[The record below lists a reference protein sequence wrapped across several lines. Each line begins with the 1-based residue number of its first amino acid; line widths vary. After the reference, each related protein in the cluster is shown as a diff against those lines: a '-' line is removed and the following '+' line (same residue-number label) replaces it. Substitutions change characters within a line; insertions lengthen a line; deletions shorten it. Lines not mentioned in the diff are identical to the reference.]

1 MAVAVF
7 LTGPQAPQV
16 AVNLHRLGEHFTLIT
31 RLIEADA
38 MHFVSVTGGQVL
50 FREKDPVEN
59 AYIVLSGSVQQLGF

>member
-1 MAVAVF
+1 MVSLRCMAVLGQSLLPWCF
-7 LTGPQAPQV
+7 S
-16 AVNLHRLGEHFTLIT
+16 GEHFTLIT

-38 MHFVSVTGGQVL
+38 MHFVSVIGGQLL